1 MDTTSLSKSEWKQK
15 DFDFKLDLDLE
26 NIVDTSSTSNL
37 KCFFELGFQV
47 QNRKSSLLHEN
58 VNSSSTLN

>member
-37 KCFFELGFQV
+37 KYFFELGFQV
-47 QNRKSSLLHEN
+47 QNRKLSWLHEN
-58 VNSSSTLN
+58 LNSSSTLN